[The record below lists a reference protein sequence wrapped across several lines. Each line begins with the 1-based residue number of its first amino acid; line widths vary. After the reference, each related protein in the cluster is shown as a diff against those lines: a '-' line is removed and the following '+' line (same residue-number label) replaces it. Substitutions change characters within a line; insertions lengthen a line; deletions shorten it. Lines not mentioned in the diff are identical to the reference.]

1 MSRLVSVS
9 GDGTGNDV
17 ATAMN
22 VAQRNA
28 QVVIIGQPAN
38 VLEHVTEAIGGV
50 FTDVPHRTLAA
61 DQDVPEQTERVRRRG
76 AA

>member
-50 FTDVPHRTLAA
+50 FTDVPTAPWPPIRMCLS
-61 DQDVPEQTERVRRRG
+61 RRNAFGGEG